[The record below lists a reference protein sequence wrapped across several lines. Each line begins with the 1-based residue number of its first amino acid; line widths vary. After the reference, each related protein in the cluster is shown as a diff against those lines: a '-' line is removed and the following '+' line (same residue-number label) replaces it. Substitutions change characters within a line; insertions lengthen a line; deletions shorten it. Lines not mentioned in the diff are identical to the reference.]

1 MAVSALLLA
10 FKALVS
16 VASSLQKE
24 IKSAEILWVHVFIRF
39 ETCFV
44 GNMFYYHKHFMFI
57 FQNAE

>member
-39 ETCFV
+39 ETCIV
-44 GNMFYYHKHFMFI
+44 GNMFLLL
-57 FQNAE
+57 